1 MTTNIPT
8 PEQIGNA
15 RASLDEAT
23 WELEMELDELELI
36 QERIAGFREEI
47 RMANKIINAGV

>member
-23 WELEMELDELELI
+23 WELEMELDELEL
-36 QERIAGFREEI
+36 EELEGKLKQ
-47 RMANKIINAGV
+47 ASSSIN